1 MGLDMYLNGRKY
13 FNTFTPDGKEI
24 KRDTHDGFEVEALE
38 LRIGYWRKH
47 APLHTFIVNEVHG
60 GEDDCQPIEL
70 EYHQL
75 LDIADALRNNRLP
88 RNEDC
93 EGFFFGGS
101 SIWDEH
107 RADAEENAT
116 IFEKAAA
123 WLKQNPFW
131 NSVVYTASW

>member
-24 KRDTHDGFEVEALE
+24 KRDIHDGFEVEALE

-47 APLHTFIVNEVHG
+47 APLHTFIVNEIHG
-60 GEDDCQPIEL
+60 GEDDCRPIEL
-70 EYHQL
+70 NEDEL
-75 LDIADALRNNRLP
+75 LEIADALRKDRLS
-88 RNEDC
+88 EYKDC
-93 EGFFFGGS
+93 VGCFFGS
-101 SIWDEH
+101 QEIWDEYKQQ
-107 RADAEENAT
+107 AEEDAK

-131 NSVVYTASW
+131 NTVVYTASW